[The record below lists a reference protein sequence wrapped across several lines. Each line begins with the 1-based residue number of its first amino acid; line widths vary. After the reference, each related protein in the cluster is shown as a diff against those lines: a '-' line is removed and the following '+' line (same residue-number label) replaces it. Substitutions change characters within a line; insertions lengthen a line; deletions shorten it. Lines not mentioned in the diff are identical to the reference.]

1 MSLTDL
7 AGIAGLISAALLAL
21 WMLLGA
27 PDLRPTAPTGRHRR
41 NRV

>member
-27 PDLRPTAPTGRHRR
+27 PNLRPAPHSARHRR
-41 NRV
+41 PRG

>member
-27 PDLRPTAPTGRHRR
+27 PNLRPTPQTGRHRR
-41 NRV
+41 PRA

>member
-7 AGIAGLISAALLAL
+7 AGIAGLLSAALLAL

-27 PDLRPTAPTGRHRR
+27 PNLRPTAQTGRHRR
-41 NRV
+41 PRT